1 MCGIVGFT
9 GGKNQKSLRTMA
21 DSIVHRGYDDDGYY
35 YSNGLINL
43 GMRRLS
49 IVDIEYGKQPI
60 SNEDGSVW
68 VVFNGEIYN
77 HAELRKEL
85 ENKQHR
91 FKTDHSDTEVI
102 VHLYEEYGEDWP
114 NRVNGMFGAA
124 LWDARQKKLL
134 LYRDR
139 IGKKPLYYAVKNSQI
154 IFASEIK
161 AILKHP
167 DISRNLDYQ
176 ALYHYFGLKNISAPS
191 TAFTDIKQLL
201 PGHFLTWQA
210 GKTKIRPYWKLDF
223 SSPLNDISE
232 EEAAR
237 HLLDLLEDAVK
248 IRMQCDA
255 PYGAYLS
262 GGVDSTSVVTLMS
275 KQQSK
280 PIKTFCLG
288 YEDKAKGQFAG
299 KDQDMFYARTMSQRL
314 GTEHFEYIINAKQFA
329 EQMPQI
335 LSSFDEPFSGAVS
348 TFFLSIL
355 IKKHVKVALSG
366 DGADELFGSYLAHRL
381 AFPVENYLHLI
392 SCGKKDWRDL
402 DPKDKESIHPFDNP
416 EQFSFLKNI
425 ASRDMAEWRGRLSVF
440 SHNERSQLLSKEF
453 LHAGGY
459 PKINDTYRSIAS
471 QLTAKD
477 VLNRSLE
484 IDQKELLPNQVLPFV
499 DRLSMAHSIEVRV
512 PYLDYRIIE
521 FANRLPGKV
530 KIKNGINK
538 YIHKKAMK
546 KILPEDLLQ
555 RPKEGF
561 VQPIYSWMHGS
572 LKGWVEDNLNSLPGD
587 VFNSEYIKNLK
598 NGFQSGDQTLN
609 AKIWNLVCFN
619 LWFRGLGKK

>member
-1 MCGIVGFT
+1 MCGICGFT
-9 GGKNQKSLRTMA
+9 GDKDQVVLKRMT
-21 DSIVHRGYDDDGYY
+21 DTIVHRGPDDDGYY
-35 YSNGLINL
+35 SDDVISL
-43 GMRRLS
+43 GMKRLS

-77 HAELRKEL
+77 HAELKKEL
-85 ENKQHR
+85 EKGGHI
-91 FKTDHSDTEVI
+91 FKTNHSDTEVI
-102 VHLYEEYGEDWP
+102 VHLYEQYGDEWP
-114 NRVNGMFGAA
+114 LHVNGMFGVA
-124 LWDARQKKLL
+124 LWDKHKRKLL

-139 IGKKPLYYAVKNSQI
+139 IGKKPLYYSIKRGQI

-167 DISRNLDYQ
+167 AISRELDYK
-176 ALYHYFGLKNISAPS
+176 ALYHYFGLKNVSAPR
-191 TAFTDIKQLL
+191 TAFADIKQLL
-201 PGHFLTWQA
+201 PGHFLSWQA
-210 GKTKIRPYWKLDF
+210 GKAKIRPYWKLDF

-232 EEAAR
+232 EEAAH

-275 KQQSK
+275 KQFSA
-280 PIKTFCLG
+280 PVKTFCLG
-288 YEDKAKGQFAG
+288 YEDKAEEQFAG
-299 KDQDMFYARTMSQRL
+299 KEQDIYYARTMSQRL
-314 GTEHFEYIINAKQFA
+314 GTEHFEYIISAKQFA
-329 EQMPQI
+329 EQMPEI
-335 LSSFDEPFSGAVS
+335 MSAFDEPFSGAVS

-402 DPKDKESIHPFDNP
+402 DQKDKESIHPFDNP
-416 EQFSFLKNI
+416 EQFQFLKSI
-425 ASRDMAEWRGRLSVF
+425 ASKDLAEWRGRLSVF
-440 SHNERSQLLSKEF
+440 NHDERSRLLAKEF
-453 LHAGGY
+453 LHASGY
-459 PKINDTYRSIAS
+459 PEINNDTYRDIAG

-477 VLNRSLE
+477 ALNRSLE

-521 FANRLPGKV
+521 FANRLPGKF

-538 YIHKKAMK
+538 YIHKKAMQ

-561 VQPIYSWMHGS
+561 VQPIYSWMHGG
-572 LKGWVEDNLNSLPGD
+572 LKGWVEDNLDLLPRD
-587 VFNSEYIKNLK
+587 VFNLEYVKNLK
-598 NGFQSGDQTLN
+598 KGFQAGDQTLN
-609 AKIWNLVCFN
+609 ARIWNLVCFG
-619 LWFRGLGKK
+619 LWYQENML